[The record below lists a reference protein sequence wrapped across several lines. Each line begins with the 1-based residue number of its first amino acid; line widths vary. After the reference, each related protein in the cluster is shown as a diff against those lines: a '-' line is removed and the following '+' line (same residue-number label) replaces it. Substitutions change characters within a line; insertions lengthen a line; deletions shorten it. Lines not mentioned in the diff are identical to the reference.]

1 MYSFRA
7 FYVGAGVAALCA
19 VAVTPVQA
27 QFYEGKTLNVLIN
40 YGAGGNTDIQGRSV
54 LRFMENYIPGKPR
67 TVVRNMGG
75 AGGIVGTNYLGRDVK
90 PDGSMMGI
98 FTLAFMGELLADKA
112 LTVSHRDFIYIGAIG
127 QQQIA
132 HIRKDVPPGINKP
145 TDIFKVT
152 QPFKSAGHA
161 PSSSKDI
168 SIKLTLDL
176 LGVPHQH
183 VTGMKDAGVIRR
195 AILQNNI
202 QFTED
207 SLTGFYAGV
216 QPTLIAPGT
225 SIPLWHTGVPTP
237 DGGMKRS
244 PSVAKD
250 IPAFLD
256 MYQAKHGKNARPSGF
271 AWEAY
276 RKQAQSRRVLRILVL
291 PKDSPKEAVEA
302 LRAAWKKTT
311 EDKGYL
317 AEYRKQNN
325 SDLEPL
331 FGEEAQEVITDLVD
345 VSPELRKF
353 LQGMA
358 KN

>member
-1 MYSFRA
+1 MHSFRTFA
-7 FYVGAGVAALCA
+7 LGVGVAALCA
-19 VAVTPVQA
+19 VAALPGHA
-27 QFYEGKTLNVLIN
+27 QFYKGKTLNVLIN

-54 LRFMENYIPGKPR
+54 LRFMENYIEGKPR

-75 AGGIVGTNYLGRDVK
+75 AGGIVGTNYLGRDVR
-90 PDGSMMGI
+90 PDGMMMGI
-98 FTLAFMGELLADKA
+98 FTIAFMGELLADPA

-132 HIRKDVPPGINKP
+132 HIRKDVAPGIEKP
-145 TDIFKVT
+145 TDILKVSA
-152 QPFKSAGHA
+152 PFRSAGHA

-176 LGVPHQH
+176 LGVPYQH

-216 QPTLIAPGT
+216 QPTLIEPGI
-225 SIPLWHTGVPTP
+225 SIPLWHTGVALP
-237 DGGMKRS
+237 DGNMAHAE
-244 PSVAKD
+244 SVSKD
-250 IPAFLD
+250 IPTFLSV
-256 MYQAKHGKNARPSGF
+256 YQAKHGENARPSGL

-276 RKQAQSRRVLRILVL
+276 RKQAQSRRVLRVLVL
-291 PKDSPKEAVEA
+291 PKGSPQEAVDA

-311 EDKGYL
+311 EDKDYL
-317 AEYRKQNN
+317 EEYRKQNN
-325 SDLEPL
+325 SDLEAL
-331 FGEEAQEVITDLVD
+331 FGDEAQEVINDLVD

-353 LQGMA
+353 LQKMA
-358 KN
+358 ES